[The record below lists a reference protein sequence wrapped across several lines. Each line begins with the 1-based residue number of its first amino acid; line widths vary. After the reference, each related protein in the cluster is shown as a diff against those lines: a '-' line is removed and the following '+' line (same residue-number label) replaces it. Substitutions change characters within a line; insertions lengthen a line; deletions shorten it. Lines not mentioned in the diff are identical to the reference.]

1 MMACNE
7 EKLIIAR
14 HFATKTAYKYC
25 IGSAYDLKFNLRA
38 GILDQMTT
46 LLRQHHDY
54 CQLTFW
60 GRSPHNA
67 KIPNSEEVDRIYV
80 RVLDYSAP
88 VRVFPLKP
96 SRSTES
102 TEKNR
107 FYDVILILLVSY
119 NLLLSLYTLYIS
131 DEE

>member
-1 MMACNE
+1 
-7 EKLIIAR
+7 
-14 HFATKTAYKYC
+14 
-25 IGSAYDLKFNLRA
+25 
-38 GILDQMTT
+38 MTT
-46 LLRQHHDY
+46 LLRQQDY
-54 CQLTFW
+54 CELTLENL

-67 KIPNSEEVDRIYV
+67 KIPNSEEVDQIYV

-88 VRVFPLKP
+88 VRVFPFKP

-102 TEKNR
+102 TGKNR

-131 DEE
+131 DEERQRAMVILYWMQNSRPMTPWCLFHRCFLEGERLS

>member
-1 MMACNE
+1 MPTSAREILFSIVGGFFRGANSECWLHYFVCETLNGLGFVMMACNE

-54 CQLTFW
+54 CQLTFL
-60 GRSPHNA
+60 
-67 KIPNSEEVDRIYV
+67 KIWV
-80 RVLDYSAP
+80 VLPTTQKYQ
-88 VRVFPLKP
+88 
-96 SRSTES
+96 
-102 TEKNR
+102 
-107 FYDVILILLVSY
+107 ILRKLIK
-119 NLLLSLYTLYIS
+119 
-131 DEE
+131 

>member
-1 MMACNE
+1 M
-7 EKLIIAR
+7 IIAR

-25 IGSAYDLKFNLRA
+25 IGSAYDLKFNRRA

-46 LLRQHHDY
+46 LLRQQDY
-54 CQLTFW
+54 CELTLENL

-67 KIPNSEEVDRIYV
+67 KIPNSEEVDQIYV